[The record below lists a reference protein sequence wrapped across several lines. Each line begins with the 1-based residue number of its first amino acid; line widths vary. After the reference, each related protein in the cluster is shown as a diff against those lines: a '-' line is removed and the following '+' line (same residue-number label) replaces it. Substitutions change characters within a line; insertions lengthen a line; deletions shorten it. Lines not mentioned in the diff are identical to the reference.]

1 MLRSMRLGAAV
12 LLAILAISKVDAAE
26 PLPAAPPPAPPP
38 APIFF
43 LHVGALGAF
52 FETNATSTG
61 GGFFNQLYAGGA
73 QVGAIANAT
82 IRPNYTLG
90 IEFGLFV
97 TPNIALAI
105 SAGIPP
111 LLHAKATGFTLAYAP
126 AAPVNFGTNLLGSS
140 RWGPAMLMVQYH
152 FNNWGAIQPYVG
164 VGPVYLLNFG
174 NIADGILV
182 NNFSIKQT
190 WGFAL
195 QAGLNYM
202 LTNNIGVFVDAKKV
216 WLSTDVTGTVVGT
229 PQLGLTIPVRT
240 HVQLDPWVASTG
252 LTLKF

>member
-1 MLRSMRLGAAV
+1 MLRSMRIWAAALVAV
-12 LLAILAISKVDAAE
+12 LAITRVDAAE
-26 PLPAAPPPAPPP
+26 PLPAPPPPAPPP

-52 FETNATSTG
+52 FQTDAKSTG
-61 GGFFNQLYAGGA
+61 GGFFNNLPVFVDGVQQHIG
-73 QVGAIANAT
+73 NAA

-90 IEFGLFV
+90 IEFGLFL

-111 LLHAKATGFTLAYAP
+111 VLHAKATGFTLDGA
-126 AAPVNFGTNLLGSS
+126 FGTNLLGSS
-140 RWGPAMLMVQYH
+140 RWGPAMLLAQYH
-152 FNNWGAIQPYVG
+152 FTNFGALQPYVG
-164 VGPVYLLNFG
+164 LGPVYLLNFG

-182 NNFSIKQT
+182 NNFGIAQT
-190 WGFAL
+190 WGFTL

-202 LTNNIGVFVDAKKV
+202 ITPNIGVFVDGKKV

-229 PQLGLTIPVRT
+229 NIPIRT

>member
-1 MLRSMRLGAAV
+1 MPV
-12 LLAILAISKVDAAE
+12 
-26 PLPAAPPPAPPP
+26 APPTPVPPP

-52 FETNATSTG
+52 FQTDAKSTG
-61 GGFFNQLYAGGA
+61 GGFFNNLPVFIGG
-73 QVGAIANAT
+73 QQQHIGNAT

-90 IEFGLFV
+90 IEFGLFL

-111 LLHAKATGFTLAYAP
+111 VLHAKATGFTLDTL
-126 AAPVNFGTNLLGSS
+126 FGTNLLGSS
-140 RWGPAMLMVQYH
+140 RWGPAMLLAQYH
-152 FNNWGAIQPYVG
+152 FNNFGALQPYVG
-164 VGPVYLLNFG
+164 LGPVYLLNFG
-174 NIADGILV
+174 NIADGLLV
-182 NNFSIKQT
+182 KNFGIAQT

-195 QAGLNYM
+195 QAGFNYM
-202 LTNNIGVFVDAKKV
+202 ITPNIGVFVDGKKV

-229 PQLGLTIPVRT
+229 EALYAGGIPIRT